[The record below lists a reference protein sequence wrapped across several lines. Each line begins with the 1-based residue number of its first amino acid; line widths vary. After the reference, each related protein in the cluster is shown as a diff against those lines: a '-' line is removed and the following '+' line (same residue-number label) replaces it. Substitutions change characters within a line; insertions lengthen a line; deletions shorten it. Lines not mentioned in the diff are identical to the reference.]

1 MLRIEIPSNGSSK
14 LTFNELEKYTI
25 PPPENGFNS
34 EINNNVVM
42 DFENE
47 QQAIDYAHELDAYSN
62 SVDSDSQEYR
72 ITADIIKAI
81 GDDEF
86 VQAYIQN

>member
-1 MLRIEIPSNGSSK
+1 MLSIEIPSNGSPE

-25 PPPENGFNS
+25 PHPPNGFNS
-34 EINNNVVM
+34 EINNNVVV

-47 QQAIDYAHELDAYSN
+47 QEALDYAYELDAYSN
-62 SVDSDSQEYR
+62 SIDAESPEYR
-72 ITADIIKAI
+72 IVVAIIKAI